1 MRASLTQPIED
12 YLKVIYQINQSG
24 ERASTNEI
32 AKALDLKPGAVT
44 GMIKKLA
51 ATAPP
56 LVEYQRHH
64 GVTLTRQGT
73 MVALE
78 ILRHHRLLEMFL
90 HQILG
95 YEWDEVHAEADRLEH
110 VISEE
115 FEERMAEA
123 LGNPSHDPHGDPI
136 PDKDLRMPEFSRV
149 SLADLRPQQAAV
161 ISRVNS
167 SDPEFLRY
175 LSNLGLLPGAQVTV
189 LSVSPYDQNLTFRVS
204 DQADA
209 IVLGPA
215 ITRQVY
221 VTRQP

>member
-1 MRASLTQPIED
+1 
-12 YLKVIYQINQSG
+12 
-24 ERASTNEI
+24 
-32 AKALDLKPGAVT
+32 
-44 GMIKKLA
+44 
-51 ATAPP
+51 
-56 LVEYQRHH
+56 VEYQRHH

-73 MVALE
+73 LVALE

-136 PDKDLRMPEFSRV
+136 PDRDLHMPEFSRI
-149 SLADLRPQQAAV
+149 SLADLTPQQSAV

-167 SDPEFLRY
+167 ADPEFLRY
-175 LSNLGLLPGAQVTV
+175 LSNLGLVPGAQVTV
-189 LSVSPYDQNLTFRVS
+189 LSLSPYDQNMTFRVEARP
-204 DQADA
+204 DT
-209 IVLGPA
+209 IVLGPV

-221 VTRQP
+221 IH